1 VALVIVDDRLIEIEN
16 PCIIGCDYRTLVT
29 SIEKPGDLS
38 IPLVPGYL
46 TGPMGACW
54 LSESTSIDN

>member
-1 VALVIVDDRLIEIEN
+1 VALVIVDDCLIELEN
-16 PCIIGCDYRTLVT
+16 PCTIGCDRTALVA

-38 IPLVPGYL
+38 VLLVPGYL

-54 LSESTSIDN
+54 LSESTSIDH